1 MTDASQLVGA
11 GRRAVAVGGGTGLP
25 VVIGGLLELGFD
37 TTAVVTMADD
47 GGSTGVLRRE
57 LGMLPPGDV
66 RNCLVAMA
74 EDTEL
79 AKVFQYRF
87 AHGEGLAGH
96 AIGNLILAALT
107 DIEGDFPSA
116 IEAAG
121 RRLKIRGHVQPSTL
135 TDVTLHA
142 CDRAGQPL
150 SGQALIAANPDAI
163 AHVTLEP
170 DDAAPYLPALE
181 AVLGADVVVVGPGSL
196 FTSIIPNFLVD
207 GMIEALRESHAKR
220 VYVCNVANLRGETH
234 GLTAAEHVEAL
245 VDHGLDGALD
255 VVIVHAPSATTHQ
268 VCDDAETDVEPVC
281 VTDEQLE
288 RIAELV
294 PEIVLADLVDAEHPA
309 HHDRERLLRVLE
321 GVVS

>member
-1 MTDASQLVGA
+1 MTDTTARVGE
-11 GRRAVAVGGGTGLP
+11 GRRAVAVGGGTGIP
-25 VVIGGLLELGFD
+25 VVISALLRMGFD

-74 EDTEL
+74 QDAEL
-79 AKVFQYRF
+79 ARVFQYRF

-96 AIGNLILAALT
+96 AIGNLILAALS

-116 IEAAG
+116 IAAAG
-121 RRLKIRGHVQPSTL
+121 RRLRVRGHVHPSTL

-170 DDAAPYLPALE
+170 EAPPPFPPAIAAIA
-181 AVLGADVVVVGPGSL
+181 AADVVVMGPGSL
-196 FTSIIPNFLVD
+196 FTSVIPNFLVG
-207 GMIEALRESHAKR
+207 GMADALKASSAKR
-220 VYVCNVANLRGETH
+220 IYVCNVANMRGETH

-245 VDHGLDGALD
+245 VDHGLAGCID
-255 VVIVHAPSATTHQ
+255 VAIIHAPDATAQ
-268 VCDDAETDVEPVC
+268 AVCDDAGTDLEPVC
-281 VTDEQLE
+281 ITDAQLA
-288 RIAELV
+288 RIGELV
-294 PEIVLADLVDAEHPA
+294 SQVVLADLADADRPA
-309 HHDRERLLRVLE
+309 RHDRERLFSVLE

>member
-1 MTDASQLVGA
+1 MTAANARVGA

-25 VVIGGLLELGFD
+25 VVIAGLLDMGFE
-37 TTAVVTMADD
+37 TSAVVTMADD

-74 EDTEL
+74 EDEEL

-121 RRLKIRGHVQPSTL
+121 RRLRVRGHVYPSTL
-135 TDVTLHA
+135 TDVVLHA

-163 AHVTLEP
+163 AHVTIEP
-170 DDAAPYLPALE
+170 DEPTAYAPAL
-181 AVLGADVVVVGPGSL
+181 AALADADVVVMGPGSL
-196 FTSIIPNFLVD
+196 FTSIIPNFLVG
-207 GMIEALRESHAKR
+207 GMADALKSSGARR
-220 VYVCNVANLRGETH
+220 IYVCNVANLRGETR

-245 VDHGLDGALD
+245 VDHGLAGAID
-255 VVIVHAPSATTHQ
+255 VVIIHATDAAAHE
-268 VCDDAETDVEPVC
+268 VCDDAETEIEPVC

-294 PEIVLADLVDAEHPA
+294 GEVVVADLADAEHPA
-309 HHDRERLLRVLE
+309 RHDRERLLRVLE

>member
-1 MTDASQLVGA
+1 MTAESVRVGD

-25 VVIGGLLELGFD
+25 VVISGLLDMGFD
-37 TTAVVTMADD
+37 TSAVVTMADD

-74 EDTEL
+74 EDDEL

-107 DIEGDFPSA
+107 DIEGDFPAA

-121 RRLKIRGHVQPSTL
+121 RRLRVRGHVYPSTL
-135 TDVTLHA
+135 TDVVLHA
-142 CDRAGQPL
+142 CDRSGQPL

-170 DDAAPYLPALE
+170 DAPAAYPPAL
-181 AVLGADVVVVGPGSL
+181 AALSQADVVVMGPGSL
-196 FTSIIPNFLVD
+196 FTSIIPNFLVG
-207 GMIEALRESHAKR
+207 GMADALKSSSARR
-220 VYVCNVANLRGETH
+220 IYVCNVANLRGETR

-245 VDHGLDGALD
+245 VDHGLAGAID
-255 VVIVHAPSATTHQ
+255 VAVIHAADATTHE

-294 PEIVLADLVDAEHPA
+294 PHVVVADLADVEHPVR
-309 HHDRERLLRVLE
+309 HDRERLLRVLE

>member
-1 MTDASQLVGA
+1 VTAAAAPVGP

-25 VVIGGLLELGFD
+25 VVLTGLLDMGFD
-37 TTAVVTMADD
+37 TSAIVTMADD

-74 EDTEL
+74 EDEEL

-116 IEAAG
+116 IAAAG
-121 RRLKIRGHVQPSTL
+121 RRLRIRGHVYPSTL
-135 TDVTLHA
+135 TDVVLHA
-142 CDRAGQPL
+142 CDRSGQPL
-150 SGQALIAANPDAI
+150 AGQALIAANPDAI

-170 DDAAPYLPALE
+170 DAPAAYPPALAALAE
-181 AVLGADVVVVGPGSL
+181 ADVVVMGPGSL
-196 FTSIIPNFLVD
+196 FTSVIPNFLVG
-207 GMIEALRESHAKR
+207 GMADALKSSSATRI
-220 VYVCNVANLRGETH
+220 YVCNVANLRGETH

-245 VDHGLDGALD
+245 VDHGLDGAID
-255 VVIVHAPSATTHQ
+255 IVIIHAKDTITHE
-268 VCDDAETDVEPVC
+268 VCDDAGTDVEPVC

-288 RIAELV
+288 RIAGLV
-294 PEIVLADLVDAEHPA
+294 GQVVVADLADSEHPA
-309 HHDRERLLRVLE
+309 RHDRERLLRVLE
-321 GVVS
+321 GVVT

>member
-1 MTDASQLVGA
+1 MSEESFGVGQ
-11 GRRAVAVGGGTGLP
+11 GSRAVAVGGGTGLP
-25 VVIGGLLELGFD
+25 VVISSLLELGFD
-37 TTAVVTMADD
+37 TSAVVTMADD

-74 EDTEL
+74 EDDEL

-116 IEAAG
+116 IAAAG
-121 RRLKIRGHVQPSTL
+121 RRLRVRGHVYPSTL
-135 TDVTLHA
+135 TDVVLHG

-150 SGQALIAANPDAI
+150 SGQALIATNPDAI
-163 AHVTLEP
+163 VHVTLEP
-170 DDAAPYLPALE
+170 DEPEAYPPALH
-181 AVLGADVVVVGPGSL
+181 ALQNADVIVMGPGSL
-196 FTSIIPNFLVD
+196 FTSIIPNFLVS
-207 GMIEALRESHAKR
+207 GMADALRSSDALR
-220 VYVCNVANLRGETH
+220 LYVCNVANLRGETR

-245 VDHGLDGALD
+245 VDHGLAGAID
-255 VVIVHAPSATTHQ
+255 VAVFHAPGAIPDE
-268 VCDDAETDVEPVC
+268 VCDDAGTEIEPVC

-288 RIAELV
+288 RIVELV
-294 PEIVLADLVDAEHPA
+294 PQVVVADLADTGHPA
-309 HHDRERLLRVLE
+309 RHDRERLLRVIE
-321 GVVS
+321 GVVR